1 MLLREKRS
9 GINVQIVRN
18 FGLLIGFRVYL
29 NVPPKLPPKFQ
40 LNKVCQEENEK
51 RNNLRKPK
59 TRHQL
64 EVVTILHAPWLLHT
78 IT

>member
-1 MLLREKRS
+1 MLPREKRS

-51 RNNLRKPK
+51 KK
-59 TRHQL
+59 
-64 EVVTILHAPWLLHT
+64 
-78 IT
+78 